1 MSETRLCLAGRSEV
15 VSFFNFLNDGLRW
28 RMMHDF
34 SSNWLDLIS
43 HDCSNFVFVVSSNL
57 VFARVARYFVEKGD
71 KEQRHCDIHSTK
83 HTKEKKGS
91 QGRQIRPTADRKP

>member
-28 RMMHDF
+28 RMMYDF

-43 HDCSNFVFVVSSNL
+43 HDCSNFVFVVTNL

-83 HTKEKKGS
+83 HTKEEKGS